1 MYLLPSWIGSKLA
14 SCSGLDFMTFFEQ
27 RLQQNAR
34 SQVTS
39 VTKMSRSINM
49 TKHMPFCC
57 TLQQFL
63 ETLIWDPKSHKTGQ
77 QFTSQLL
84 LFWLFTMFIYALGCK
99 SVHGS
104 SYFLTKGLDR
114 FALTNLVQ
122 CAGALA
128 MEFIQYDHRINKGIN
143 QAAHLDRLRWP
154 GLEVGQGCQR
164 TRVEKCWKASWWQVI
179 ECRSFLTAARHLS
192 ESTDVVLKAHRLR
205 FDDLCYT
212 ESC

>member
-39 VTKMSRSINM
+39 VTKMSRSINGWRNTCRFAALCNSFLRLSFETPNP
-49 TKHMPFCC
+49 TKRANNSPLNYFC
-57 TLQQFL
+57 
-63 ETLIWDPKSHKTGQ
+63 
-77 QFTSQLL
+77 
-84 LFWLFTMFIYALGCK
+84 WLFIMFIYALGCK

-128 MEFIQYDHRINKGIN
+128 MEFIQTTIGKTKASIKRPTLTGSDD
-143 QAAHLDRLRWP
+143 QASKWAKDAK
-154 GLEVGQGCQR
+154 GQG
-164 TRVEKCWKASWWQVI
+164 
-179 ECRSFLTAARHLS
+179 
-192 ESTDVVLKAHRLR
+192 LKNVGKLR
-205 FDDLCYT
+205 DDRWYYVGCFWLPA
-212 ESC
+212 

>member
-39 VTKMSRSINM
+39 VTKMSRSINGWRN
-49 TKHMPFCC
+49 TCLFAALCNS
-57 TLQQFL
+57 FL
-63 ETLIWDPKSHKTGQ
+63 RLSFETPNPKSHKTGQ

-128 MEFIQYDHRINKGIN
+128 MEFIQYDHQKNKGIKRP
-143 QAAHLDRLRWP
+143 HLDRLKWP
-154 GLEVGQGCQR
+154 GLEVGQGL
-164 TRVEKCWKASWWQVI
+164 E
-179 ECRSFLTAARHLS
+179 SFVMTGDRM
-192 ESTDVVLKAHRLR
+192 
-205 FDDLCYT
+205 
-212 ESC
+212 